1 MDDGVGMILI
11 NKKFNT
17 LVAVNWKREVV
28 ICNIMFWVRFKY
40 AKHVSKKK
48 NPFSSKNP
56 KIPENSKS
64 ILLDSNLVDSG
75 GGSKYIKK
83 CARHFFNQNYALNYV
98 AIFQKIKS
106 Q

>member
-40 AKHVSKKK
+40 TQSMLAKK

-56 KIPENSKS
+56 KIPENFKS

-83 CARHFFNQNYALNYV
+83 MCKAFF
-98 AIFQKIKS
+98 
-106 Q
+106 

>member
-28 ICNIMFWVRFKY
+28 ICNIMFWVWFKY
-40 AKHVSKKK
+40 AKHVLAKK

-56 KIPENSKS
+56 KIPENFKS

-75 GGSKYIKK
+75 GGSKYIKNMCK
-83 CARHFFNQNYALNYV
+83 AFF
-98 AIFQKIKS
+98 
-106 Q
+106 

>member
-1 MDDGVGMILI
+1 ML
-11 NKKFNT
+11 
-17 LVAVNWKREVV
+17 A
-28 ICNIMFWVRFKY
+28 
-40 AKHVSKKK
+40 KK
-48 NPFSSKNP
+48 NPFSSTNP

-83 CARHFFNQNYALNYV
+83 MCKAFFNQNYALNYV